1 MPGVGYSTSPQ
12 SLTIYRQIRE
22 AIASGEFQPNERL
35 VEADLVE
42 RFDASR
48 SSVRTALLRLS
59 HEGLVV
65 HEPHRG
71 ARVRLVSD
79 QEAVEISETRGALE
93 RLAAREAALK
103 ATQADIERLREI
115 IDALRVRL
123 DEGDLL
129 GYSEVNGE
137 FHDEILRISRHE
149 TAARMLSLLKSHSIR
164 FQYKT
169 ILRPGRAPASHREH
183 VAIFEAIAQ
192 HDPDAVEV
200 AVRTHFTNVVA
211 TLRAA
216 VEQSKARRGAR

>member
-1 MPGVGYSTSPQ
+1 M
-12 SLTIYRQIRE
+12 YRQIRE

-42 RFDASR
+42 RMGASR
-48 SSVRTALLRLS
+48 SAVRTALLRLS
-59 HEGLVV
+59 HEGLIV

-79 QEAVEISETRGALE
+79 DEAIEITETRGALE
-93 RLAAREAALK
+93 RLATRHAAAN
-103 ATQADIERLREI
+103 ATAEEVERLREI
-115 IDALRVRL
+115 LDTLATRL

-137 FHDEILRISRHE
+137 YHDEILKISRHD

-164 FQYKT
+164 FQYRT
-169 ILRPGRAPASHREH
+169 ILRPGRAVACHDEH
-183 VAIFEAIAQ
+183 VAIFDAIAN
-192 HDPDAVEV
+192 HDVDA
-200 AVRTHFTNVVA
+200 ADHAQRMHFTHVVE

-216 VEQSKARRGAR
+216 IEQSRTNRRFR